1 MRSGRLLMDKLQ
13 HQAEGYQA
21 RVPWIRRLPASAVAI
36 VLPLMVVNISLWIA
50 CAIILSYHPG
60 LVSTAVI
67 AWTLGLR
74 HAIDADHISAIDLMT
89 SRLVASG
96 QRPVTVGTFFSLSHL
111 TIVIAT
117 CIIVAASSAAISD
130 RFGAFSDVGGIIGGS
145 VSAGVLILFGV
156 INGWILYKLVEQL
169 RRAISVPVGQQSL
182 DFNFEGGG
190 CMMQVLRKMF
200 KLVDKPW
207 KMYPLGVLFGLG
219 FDTSSEIALLGIS
232 SIQAAQGTSIWL
244 ILIFP
249 LLFTAGMCMLDT
261 FDGAAM
267 MSLYTSARLAKDAI
281 AVLYYQCVLTAVT
294 VAVALVIGMLQLL
307 TLTLRVKPDLTGD
320 FWRGVK
326 VAGNHS
332 EIIGGGVC
340 GSFVVVGPL
349 SVLIYRPWR
358 TMIDRRREVMHP
370 IADSALD
377 SSREDNTTAMQSP
390 SMNTTKSH
398 AIVAKNGTPHHVE
411 ERERE
416 PEASARELNIHPET
430 Q

>member
-145 VSAGVLILFGV
+145 VSAAV
-156 INGWILYKLVEQL
+156 
-169 RRAISVPVGQQSL
+169 
-182 DFNFEGGG
+182 GGG
-190 CMMQVLRKMF
+190 S
-200 KLVDKPW
+200 
-207 KMYPLGVLFGLG
+207 GVEVRDCAGVEGAGEEGSAYSRPAKTFG
-219 FDTSSEIALLGIS
+219 
-232 SIQAAQGTSIWL
+232 W
-244 ILIFP
+244 
-249 LLFTAGMCMLDT
+249 
-261 FDGAAM
+261 
-267 MSLYTSARLAKDAI
+267 DAW
-281 AVLYYQCVLTAVT
+281 TK
-294 VAVALVIGMLQLL
+294 
-307 TLTLRVKPDLTGD
+307 R
-320 FWRGVK
+320 
-326 VAGNHS
+326 
-332 EIIGGGVC
+332 
-340 GSFVVVGPL
+340 
-349 SVLIYRPWR
+349 
-358 TMIDRRREVMHP
+358 
-370 IADSALD
+370 
-377 SSREDNTTAMQSP
+377 NT
-390 SMNTTKSH
+390 K
-398 AIVAKNGTPHHVE
+398 
-411 ERERE
+411 R
-416 PEASARELNIHPET
+416 
-430 Q
+430 